1 MSMSVLIISR
11 LTIREAQRR
20 RLLLVA
26 LIMGVL
32 FLTVFGVGFHYIR
45 RDMLLF
51 PPGEQQENLIYGV
64 LLTAGLYATNLL
76 VTIVAVLI
84 SVTTI
89 SGEVESHIIDAI
101 VTKPIRRWEVV
112 LGKWLAFAL
121 MVLVYL
127 LLLTSGLMLIVYWQS
142 GFRFENIAS
151 GLLMMALGAVL
162 VLSLS
167 IAGGTRLSTL
177 ANGVVSFMLFAVA
190 FLGGFVEQIGGV
202 FRNEAAVNIGIV
214 TSLILPADAL
224 WKKALS
230 AFQPASFSSP
240 IMAGPFATTTEPS
253 TLMVVYSVGYL
264 VALVLFAM
272 WSFTRRDL

>member
-1 MSMSVLIISR
+1 MSILIISR

-45 RDMLLF
+45 RDMLLY
-51 PPGEQQENLIYGV
+51 PPGEQQESLIYGF
-64 LLTAGLYATNLL
+64 LLTAGMYATNLL

-84 SVTTI
+84 SVTTL

-121 MVLVYL
+121 MVLAYL
-127 LLLTSGLMLIVYWQS
+127 LLLTAGLMLLVYWQS
-142 GFRFENIAS
+142 GFRFDNIAY
-151 GLLMMALGAVL
+151 GLLMMTLGALL

-177 ANGVVSFMLFAVA
+177 ANGVLSFMLFAVA
-190 FLGGFVEQIGGV
+190 FLGGLVEQIGG
-202 FRNEAAVNIGIV
+202 FIRNEAAVNIGIV

-224 WKKALS
+224 WKKALA
-230 AFQPASFSSP
+230 AFQPRSFSSP
-240 IMAGPFATTTEPS
+240 LMAGPLATTTEPS
-253 TLMVVYSVGYL
+253 TLMIVYSVGYL
-264 VALVLFAM
+264 IALVLFAM